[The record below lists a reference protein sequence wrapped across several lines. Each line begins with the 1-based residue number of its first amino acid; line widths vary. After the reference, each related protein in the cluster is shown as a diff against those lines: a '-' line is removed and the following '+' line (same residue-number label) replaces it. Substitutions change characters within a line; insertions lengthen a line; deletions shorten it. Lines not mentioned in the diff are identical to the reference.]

1 MSTNINI
8 IIPKP
13 TGQESMFR
21 NYMEY
26 VNQYIPLDYFTKIF
40 LSGFYFSQ
48 SIEDRELLFSL
59 IIEAMIH
66 RGRRMK
72 WNSNEGTPIEVN
84 DLMDRIFWNVPNHDI
99 WMKICDTILQIF
111 DSFEQFY
118 TSNRFI
124 HEHLSSLGNMYS
136 HFSII
141 SEIGDDGIKLHMVE

>member
-8 IIPKP
+8 VIPKP
-13 TGQESMFR
+13 TGQENMFR

-40 LSGFYFSQ
+40 VSGFYFSQ

-59 IIEAMIH
+59 TIEAIIH

-84 DLMDRIFWNVPNHDI
+84 DVMDKIFWNVPNHDI
-99 WMKICDTILQIF
+99 WMKICDTILQVF
-111 DSFEQFY
+111 TSFEEFY
-118 TSNRFI
+118 SSNQFI
-124 HEHLSSLGNMYS
+124 HKHLSSLGNMYS

-141 SEIGDDGIKLHMVE
+141 SEIGDDGIKLQMVE